1 MVVAMLE
8 RLKKMKGLIV
18 LYFQL
23 QASMGEPPKNF
34 VSCSHK
40 ADVHETQVESL
51 GY

>member
-8 RLKKMKGLIV
+8 RLKKMTGSVV
-18 LYFQL
+18 LHFQL
-23 QASMGEPPKNF
+23 QASMAEPPKNF

-40 ADVHETQVESL
+40 ADVPETQVEIL